1 MMRLRKLHLSVGSF
15 KLYIEELT
23 LPTYPIIIAG
33 TLMIEMAR
41 ENLLYLA

>member
-1 MMRLRKLHLSVGSF
+1 MRLKKLHLKVGSF

-23 LPTYPIIIAG
+23 LPVYPIIFAG

-41 ENLLYLA
+41 ESLQYI